1 MTRHPGNRFAGM
13 PAKGAVSLLACSAPA
28 LAHHSKAEY
37 DQSTL
42 VEARGE
48 VVTVLWGNPHLR
60 FQVSTRSI
68 DGNPQLWE
76 VEGENLTGL
85 DRAGLGRDLFE
96 VGDVITFAGN
106 PSTRN
111 ERRMY
116 ATHLVIENG
125 GEVLLIQPAVD
136 VAAVLRQLLNED
148 GSAVDTDRVPP
159 ATPAS
164 SAADEQERSDAQ
176 QRPSN
181 ADR

>member
-1 MTRHPGNRFAGM
+1 MTHHPGNRFAGM
-13 PAKGAVSLLACSAPA
+13 PAKGVVSLLACSAPA
-28 LAHHSKAEY
+28 FAHHSKAEY
-37 DQSTL
+37 DDSTF

-48 VVTVLWGNPHLR
+48 VVSVLWSNPHLR

-76 VEGENLTGL
+76 VEGEDLSRL
-85 DRAGLGRDLFE
+85 DRAGLGGRDLFE

-125 GEVLLIQPAVD
+125 GEVLLIQPALD

-148 GSAVDTDRVPP
+148 GRAVGTDPVPP
-159 ATPAS
+159 PTAT
-164 SAADEQERSDAQ
+164 SAADEEQRRAQER
-176 QRPSN
+176 PSSG
-181 ADR
+181 DR

>member
-1 MTRHPGNRFAGM
+1 M
-13 PAKGAVSLLACSAPA
+13 PAKGVVSLLACSAPA
-28 LAHHSKAEY
+28 FAHHSKAEY

-48 VVTVLWGNPHLR
+48 VVSVLWSNPHLR

-76 VEGENLTGL
+76 VEGEDLTRL
-85 DRAGLGRDLFE
+85 DRGGLGRHLFE

-106 PSTRN
+106 PSTLN

-125 GEVLLIQPAVD
+125 GELLLIQPAVD
-136 VAAVLRQLLNED
+136 VAAALRQLLDED
-148 GSAVDTDRVPP
+148 GRAVDTDPVLPP
-159 ATPAS
+159 TAT
-164 SAADEQERSDAQ
+164 SAADEQEPSAQ
-176 QRPSN
+176 ERPSSG
-181 ADR
+181 DR

>member
-1 MTRHPGNRFAGM
+1 MTPHPGNRFAGM
-13 PAKGAVSLLACSAPA
+13 PAKGVVSLLACSAPA
-28 LAHHSKAEY
+28 FAHHSKAEY
-37 DQSTL
+37 DDSTL

-48 VVTVLWGNPHLR
+48 VVSVLWSNPHLR

-76 VEGENLTGL
+76 VEGEDLTRLG
-85 DRAGLGRDLFE
+85 RAGLGRDLFE

-125 GEVLLIQPAVD
+125 GEVLLIQPALD

-148 GSAVDTDRVPP
+148 GGAVDTDPVPP
-159 ATPAS
+159 PTAT
-164 SAADEQERSDAQ
+164 SAADEEERRAQER
-176 QRPSN
+176 PSSG
-181 ADR
+181 DR